1 MFNRTMVDR
10 ENRIIEM
17 REEVNAL
24 RKELKQQTEYPPLWS
39 QES

>member
-1 MFNRTMVDR
+1 
-10 ENRIIEM
+10 M